1 MRRIG
6 LLGGTF
12 SPPHEGHLHAAAT
25 ARELLKLDELWFLP
39 DAQPPHKKLPV
50 GTPNPEQRAE
60 MTELLA
66 SRLDGAS
73 VCRIELELPPPS
85 YTAHT
90 VTVLKERFPEDE
102 FTFIVGSDM
111 LLTLERWYHPEII
124 LKTVKIAA
132 LARHDADIGML
143 EACAENLRMK
153 FGAVV
158 TVLTADVREVSSTDL
173 REALAKLPPDS
184 TVFPEGLTREVGEYI
199 RAHGLYKEAQT

>member
-12 SPPHEGHLHAAAT
+12 SPPHEGHLHAAST
-25 ARELLKLDELWFLP
+25 AKALLNLDELWFLP
-39 DAQPPHKKLPV
+39 DAQPPHKKLPA
-50 GTPNPEQRAE
+50 GTPTPQQRAE

-66 SRLDGAS
+66 SRLEGAS

-90 VTVLKERFPEDE
+90 VTLLKERFPDDE

-132 LARHDADIGML
+132 LSRHDADIGAL
-143 EACAENLRMK
+143 EACAESLGAK
-153 FGAVV
+153 FGADV
-158 TVLTADVREVSSTDL
+158 TVLTADVREVSSTGL
-173 REALAKLPPDS
+173 REALAGLPEDS
-184 TVFPEGLTREVGEYI
+184 KDFPEGLTAEVGEYI
-199 RAHGLYKEAQT
+199 RAHGLYREK